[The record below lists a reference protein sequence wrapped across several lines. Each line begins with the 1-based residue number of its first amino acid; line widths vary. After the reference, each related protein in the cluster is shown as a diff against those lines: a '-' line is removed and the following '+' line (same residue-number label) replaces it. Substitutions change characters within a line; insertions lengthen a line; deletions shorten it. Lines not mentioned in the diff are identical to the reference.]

1 MSIKAKSKPS
11 KATVKKQ
18 QIVEKQISSLNTLQM
33 NECEGMTIQ
42 QKTFADHYLAG
53 NSALASARFAG
64 YAGPNS
70 IAYNLLK
77 DERIGRYL
85 KVRQKMREVRTGWDQ
100 DKVIYE
106 LADLYSNMKQNE
118 SYTGAV
124 KALEL
129 LGREVGLWNEKKVR
143 VEHTKVESILDRVE
157 AEVVDITPE
166 SEVINDDVQDAKKE
180 H

>member
-1 MSIKAKSKPS
+1 MSIKPKTKPS
-11 KATVKKQ
+11 KNTIKSKAN
-18 QIVEKQISSLNTLQM
+18 VEKQLSKLNTLQLD
-33 NECEGMTIQ
+33 ECEGMTIQ

-166 SEVINDDVQDAKKE
+166 SEVINDDVQDAKKQ

>member
-1 MSIKAKSKPS
+1 MSIKGKTKPS
-11 KATVKKQ
+11 KRTIKSKQ
-18 QIVEKQISSLNTLQM
+18 NVEKQLSKLNTLQID
-33 NECEGMTIQ
+33 ECEGMTIQ
-42 QKTFADHYLAG
+42 QKTFADHYLEG

-85 KVRQKMREVRTGWDQ
+85 RVRQKMREVRTGWNQ

-129 LGREVGLWNEKKVR
+129 LGREVGLWNEKKVK
-143 VEHTKVESILDRVE
+143 VEHTKVESILDKVE
-157 AEVVDITPE
+157 SEVIDITPE
-166 SEVINDDVQDAKKE
+166 IDIDNNDDKNV

>member
-1 MSIKAKSKPS
+1 
-11 KATVKKQ
+11 
-18 QIVEKQISSLNTLQM
+18 
-33 NECEGMTIQ
+33 
-42 QKTFADHYLAG
+42 
-53 NSALASARFAG
+53 
-64 YAGPNS
+64 
-70 IAYNLLK
+70 
-77 DERIGRYL
+77 
-85 KVRQKMREVRTGWDQ
+85 MREVRTGWDQ